1 VPDIPVSPRDAVQ
14 PGPDL
19 SGPPPPAPF
28 LSRQRHKILALVPLA
43 FLIWVVVQYAVD
55 VPYRDQWELVPL
67 LDKTYHGEL
76 TFPNLWAQ
84 HNEHRILFP
93 RIIMLA
99 LARGTGWNTR
109 YELAVNVILAIGIFT
124 VLVHQVKI
132 TGRKLGA
139 AGLAWAIP
147 ATSLIVFSIGQYQN
161 WLWGWQLQMF
171 LNLLAAM
178 GGIVL
183 LAHETFTWKRF
194 ALSALLGVVALYS
207 FANGVLFWP
216 IGLVILLVVTAG
228 ARQRLAAITGW
239 VLLSALAL
247 GSYFYHYQKPADHP
261 PLNLIFKTPAEYA
274 AYVFKYIGGIG
285 AHDVGGTMSAD
296 GNVALI
302 FGLGGTMAL
311 GWAGWMLG
319 RKQLADFRTLLP
331 YLGMSLYSVASALVT
346 GVGRIGFGSTQA
358 VFSRYSTMMVPFWAS
373 LVFLLILLAR
383 GERSAADA
391 GSAPRPRAGRWVPE
405 GFKTM
410 TRWSLMAV
418 IAMLVLGSCF
428 IAGPVWVLLV
438 FLLILLTRGE
448 FPAADAGSAPRPR
461 AGRRTPEGYRIIA
474 RWLLMAAIAM
484 LILGSAFAV
493 AGARR
498 WSLGEASGREAL
510 LKLAANP
517 GAPIVDPF
525 GLSMTLYPRPE
536 VVVERYPLLVQHRLS
551 LFRNW
556 QAPSVPP

>member
-1 VPDIPVSPRDAVQ
+1 VPDIPESLRDAGL
-14 PGPDL
+14 PGPDV
-19 SGPPPPAPF
+19 SGPPPPATF
-28 LSRQRHKILALVPLA
+28 LFRQRHEILALVPLA
-43 FLIWVVVQYAVD
+43 FLIWVIVQYAVD

-76 TFPNLWAQ
+76 TFHNLWAQ

-99 LARGTGWNTR
+99 LARGTGWNTY
-109 YELAVNVILAIGIFT
+109 YELAVNVILALGIFT
-124 VLVHQVKI
+124 IFVHQVKI

-139 AGLAWAIP
+139 AGLPWAIP
-147 ATSLIVFSIGQYQN
+147 ATSLIVFSISQYQN

-183 LAHETFTWKRF
+183 LAQETFTWKRF

-216 IGLVILLVVTAG
+216 IGLVILLVVTVG
-228 ARQRLAAITGW
+228 ARQRLAAIAGW

-247 GSYFYHYQKPADHP
+247 GSYLYHYQKPAEHP
-261 PLNLIFKTPAEYA
+261 PLNLIFETPVAYA
-274 AYVFKYIGGIG
+274 AYVFKYIGGIC
-285 AHDVGGTMSAD
+285 AHDTGGTMSAD
-296 GNVALI
+296 GKVALI
-302 FGLGGTMAL
+302 FGLGGTIAL
-311 GWAGWMLG
+311 GWAGWILV
-319 RKQLADFRTLLP
+319 RKKLADFRTLLP
-331 YLGMSLYSVASALVT
+331 YFGMSLYSVASALVT
-346 GVGRIGFGSTQA
+346 GVGRMGFGSNQA
-358 VFSRYSTMMVPFWAS
+358 IFSRYSTMVVPFWAS

-383 GERSAADA
+383 GERSAADT
-391 GSAPRPRAGRWVPE
+391 GSAPRSGAGKRVPE
-405 GFKTM
+405 EYKTM
-410 TRWSLMAV
+410 IRWSLMPV

-438 FLLILLTRGE
+438 FLLFLLTRGE
-448 FPAADAGSAPRPR
+448 FSAADAGSTSRPCTGTR
-461 AGRRTPEGYRIIA
+461 IPEGYRIIA
-474 RWLLMAAIAM
+474 RWLLMAAMAM
-484 LILGSAFAV
+484 LILGSGFAV
-493 AGARR
+493 AGAKR
-498 WSLGEASGREAL
+498 WSLGEACGREAL

-517 GAPIVDPF
+517 GVPMNDSSDM
-525 GLSMTLYPRPE
+525 SMTLYPRPE

-556 QAPSVPP
+556 KTPSVPQ

>member
-1 VPDIPVSPRDAVQ
+1 VPDIPASPRDAVRHGSDQ
-14 PGPDL
+14 
-19 SGPPPPAPF
+19 SGPPPASF
-28 LSRQRHKILALVPLA
+28 LFRHRCHILALLPLV
-43 FLIWVVVQYAVD
+43 FLFWVITRYAVD

-67 LDKTYHGEL
+67 LEKMVHGRL
-76 TFPNLWAQ
+76 TLADLWAQ

-99 LARGTGWNTR
+99 LARATGWNTY
-109 YELAVNVILAIGIFT
+109 YELAVNVILALGIFT
-124 VLVHQVKI
+124 IFVYQVKI

-161 WLWGWQLQMF
+161 WLWGWQIQMF

-228 ARQRLAAITGW
+228 ARQRIAALTGW

-247 GSYFYHYQKPADHP
+247 GSYLHHYQKPAEHP
-261 PLNLIFKTPAEYA
+261 PLDLIYKTPGEYA

-285 AHDVGGTMSAD
+285 AHDVGGTMPAD
-296 GNVALI
+296 GKVALI
-302 FGLGGTMAL
+302 FGLGGTIAL
-311 GWAGWMLG
+311 VWAGCMLM
-319 RKQLADFRTLLP
+319 RKKLADFRALLP

-346 GVGRIGFGSTQA
+346 GVGRLGFGSNQA
-358 VFSRYSTMMVPFWAS
+358 IFSRYSTMMVPFWVS

-391 GSAPRPRAGRWVPE
+391 GFAPRPCAGRRVLE
-405 GFKTM
+405 EFKTM
-410 TRWSLMAV
+410 TRWSLMAI

-438 FLLILLTRGE
+438 VLLILLTRGE
-448 FPAADAGSAPRPR
+448 FPAADAGSASRTR
-461 AGRRTPEGYRIIA
+461 AGRSIPEGYRIIA
-474 RWLLMAAIAM
+474 RWSLMAAMAM
-484 LILGSAFAV
+484 LILGSCFAV
-493 AGARR
+493 AGAKR
-498 WSLGEASGREAL
+498 WSLGEAYGREIL
-510 LKLAANP
+510 LNLAANP
-517 GAPIVDPF
+517 KAPIVDSF
-525 GLSMTLYPRPE
+525 GISMTLYPRPE
-536 VVVERYPLLVQHRLS
+536 VVVERYPFLVQYRLS
-551 LFRNW
+551 LFRHW
-556 QAPSVPP
+556 QAPSTPQ

>member
-1 VPDIPVSPRDAVQ
+1 
-14 PGPDL
+14 
-19 SGPPPPAPF
+19 
-28 LSRQRHKILALVPLA
+28 
-43 FLIWVVVQYAVD
+43 
-55 VPYRDQWELVPL
+55 
-67 LDKTYHGEL
+67 
-76 TFPNLWAQ
+76 
-84 HNEHRILFP
+84 
-93 RIIMLA
+93 M
-99 LARGTGWNTR
+99 
-109 YELAVNVILAIGIFT
+109 
-124 VLVHQVKI
+124 
-132 TGRKLGA
+132 
-139 AGLAWAIP
+139 
-147 ATSLIVFSIGQYQN
+147 
-161 WLWGWQLQMF
+161 
-171 LNLLAAM
+171 
-178 GGIVL
+178 
-183 LAHETFTWKRF
+183 
-194 ALSALLGVVALYS
+194 
-207 FANGVLFWP
+207 
-216 IGLVILLVVTAG
+216 
-228 ARQRLAAITGW
+228 
-239 VLLSALAL
+239 
-247 GSYFYHYQKPADHP
+247 
-261 PLNLIFKTPAEYA
+261 
-274 AYVFKYIGGIG
+274 FKYIGGIG

-428 IAGPVWVLLV
+428 MAGPVWVLLV

-448 FPAADAGSAPRPR
+448 FPAADAG
-461 AGRRTPEGYRIIA
+461 RRIPEGCRIIA

-556 QAPSVPP
+556 KAPSVPQ